1 MEDEPDDLRRCRG
14 GSLVVLADVG
24 VGFVEELLVGV
35 QFVFE
40 ERAAEFLLN
49 ESLALRGALPVGEA
63 DLFHDVVNVG
73 HDALD
78 GLAASARAAGALG
91 AKLSGA
97 GLGGAVFLR
106 AGSLAMYQC
115 SFTDNHAVAGSGD
128 DTGTSLQAL
137 AQGKGGAVFIFA
149 YDTAHKAP
157 LYLDLLKAQ
166 SWSSNTAP
174 DQVESST
181 YDNDDYYIAQEDFPA
196 VEPIMQKRIWERF
209 SAGTGPVF
217 LTYRDEPAVNAL
229 VAKLVQTPPRHDFT
243 APDGIRHTVWRIPGG
258 AEWVAAFGRVPCLYI
273 ADGHH
278 RAASA
283 ARVARLRRSRHPRH
297 TGAEDYNWFL
307 CVIFPAGEL
316 KILPYNRHVLDLH
329 GATPAAFLAQVKVT
343 FGLAANAAPSPTAGG
358 RVSMYLGGKWYG
370 LRCPVD
376 SQADPVSRL
385 DVSVLQDKLLA
396 PLLGI
401 DDPRTSKRIDFVGGI
416 RGPGELV
423 KRVDAHGGV
432 AFSMYPTT
440 VAQLMAI
447 ADAGQIMPPKSTW
460 FEPKLRSGLFVHTF

>member
-1 MEDEPDDLRRCRG
+1 MRIRAFQG
-14 GSLVVLADVG
+14 LVPVPALAPEVAC
-24 VGFVEELLVGV
+24 V
-35 QFVFE
+35 
-40 ERAAEFLLN
+40 
-49 ESLALRGALPVGEA
+49 PY
-63 DLFHDVVNVG
+63 DVV
-73 HDALD
+73 DAQEAAA
-78 GLAASARAAGALG
+78 LAAGKPRSLLHVDRAEIDLPPETDHYSAAVY
-91 AKLSGA
+91 AKA
-97 GLGGAVFLR
+97 NENFLKLQR
-106 AGSLAMYQC
+106 
-115 SFTDNHAVAGSGD
+115 D
-128 DTGTSLQAL
+128 GTLVRESE
-137 AQGKGGAVFIFA
+137 
-149 YDTAHKAP
+149 P
-157 LYLDLLKAQ
+157 CLYLYQQQMGPHRQRGLVAVCH
-166 SWSSNTAP
+166 
-174 DQVESST
+174 VED
-181 YDNDDYYIAQEDFPA
+181 YDAELIKKNEKTRKDKEDDRTRLIDT
-196 VEPIMQKRIWERF
+196 I

-258 AEWVAAFGRVPCLYI
+258 AEWVAAFGQVPCLYI

-283 ARVARLRRSRHPRH
+283 ARVARLRRSRNPQH
-297 TGAEDYNWFL
+297 TGTEDYNWFL

-329 GATPAAFLAQVKVT
+329 GATPAAFLAKVKTT
-343 FGLAANAAPSPTAGG
+343 FGLEENAAPSPTAGG

-376 SQADPVSRL
+376 PKADAVSRL

-416 RGPGELV
+416 RGTGELV
-423 KRVDAHGGV
+423 KRVDTQGGV

-440 VAQLMAI
+440 VAQVMAI
-447 ADAGQIMPPKSTW
+447 SDAGQIMPPKSTW